1 MPGGPRRW
9 PVMIEG
15 KTAMSILLV
24 TSSPRGEASL
34 STKVAT
40 ELAEELH
47 KALPGSSVVTR
58 DLVKNP
64 LPHIEPAYASGI
76 YTPPESRDAHQSE
89 VVGVSDH
96 AIDELLAADHII
108 LSTGMINFGISSTL
122 KSWIDHIARSGKTF
136 SYGENGPKGLVTGK
150 KVYIVLASGGIYSE
164 GPSAVYDFAIPYLKS
179 VLGFIGIT
187 DVEVI
192 RIEGVGMGEEAV
204 ARALEKATASVR
216 ELAARPLAKAA

>member
-1 MPGGPRRW
+1 
-9 PVMIEG
+9 
-15 KTAMSILLV
+15 MSILLV

-47 KALPGSSVVTR
+47 SALPDSSIVAR

-76 YTPPESRDAHQSE
+76 YTAPESRDARQSK
-89 VVGVSDH
+89 VVGVSDE
-96 AIDELLAADHII
+96 AIDELFAASHII
-108 LSTGMINFGISSTL
+108 LSTGMINFSISSTL
-122 KSWIDHIARSGKTF
+122 KSWIDHVARSGKTF
-136 SYGENGPKGLVTGK
+136 SYGETGPKGLVSGK

-164 GPSAVYDFAIPYLKS
+164 GPAAVMDFAVPYLKS
-179 VLGFIGIT
+179 VLAFIGIT

-192 RIEGVGMGEEAV
+192 RIEGVGMGEDAV
-204 ARALEKATASVR
+204 KQALAKATASIQKLV
-216 ELAARPLAKAA
+216 AKPIAKAA